1 MPVGILG
8 IVQARMGSSRL
19 PGKVLR
25 PLAGRSV
32 LGWVVRAAA
41 DAGVE
46 DIVVATTRAPEDD
59 AVVEECRRL
68 GVGWHRGPTDDVLSR
83 FLGVLD
89 EHPAEA
95 VLRLNADCPLL
106 DPALIRT
113 AAAVYGAV
121 PGLHYL
127 STHVGRSLPLGMD
140 VEIVDASVLRAI
152 DATATAH
159 HRSHVTSYVY
169 AHPEIYRVMGL
180 TLPPDASDLRVTLD
194 TPQDWDL
201 VSAVVAEFGDRPVP
215 LRSLVTWLRL
225 HPEVRDLNAGIH
237 QKALELG

>member
-1 MPVGILG
+1 MSVGVLG

-41 DAGVE
+41 ASGAAD
-46 DIVVATTRAPEDD
+46 DIVVATTQRPEDD
-59 AVVEECRRL
+59 AVAEECRRL
-68 GVGWHRGPTDDVLSR
+68 GVACHRGPSDDVLSR

-89 EHPAEA
+89 HHPAEA
-95 VLRLNADCPLL
+95 VLRLTADCPLL

-113 AAAVYGAV
+113 AARVFRTV

-127 STHVGRSLPLGMD
+127 STCLPRSVPRGMD
-140 VEIVDASVLRAI
+140 VEVVDASVLRAI
-152 DATATAH
+152 DGAATAH
-159 HRSHVTSYVY
+159 HRVHVTSYVY
-169 AHPEIYRVMGL
+169 AHPDIYRVLGL

-194 TPQDWDL
+194 TPQDW
-201 VSAVVAEFGDRPVP
+201 
-215 LRSLVTWLRL
+215 
-225 HPEVRDLNAGIH
+225 
-237 QKALELG
+237 